1 MAMPGL
7 PTGALAL
14 WVGVGDVLG
23 VGDVFGVG
31 DIARA
36 GAVERVGELV
46 RVGEIVLVGTIV
58 RVGDMVEPAVGWREA
73 GGGSVLAGTA
83 SVARTGPGQ
92 LSPAATATAA
102 PSSAVTVKAP
112 SERRTISRTRD
123 PGTCYLPETPPDE
136 NLSDTLRIRR

>member
-1 MAMPGL
+1 MPGL

-14 WVGVGDVLG
+14 LVGVGE
-23 VGDVFGVG
+23 VFGVG

-36 GAVERVGELV
+36 GAVV

>member
-1 MAMPGL
+1 MPGL

-14 WVGVGDVLG
+14 WVG

-46 RVGEIVLVGTIV
+46 RVGEIVRVGTVV
-58 RVGDMVEPAVGWREA
+58 RVGDRVEPAVGWREA
-73 GGGSVLAGTA
+73 GDARVFAGTA

-112 SERRTISRTRD
+112 SERRTISRVRD
-123 PGTCYLPETPPDE
+123 PVTCHLPRDATSG